1 MNHTKN
7 YGLPQWEL
15 NDLIRM
21 EDFNSAMSNIENG
34 LNSNKSAAEAGDAEL
49 QRQVNAA
56 NAKAE
61 AAQSAAGGAY
71 SPAFKPY
78 AVGSYVGNGQER
90 RVELGFRPSFVIV
103 SGLMETM
110 ATNTTTDF
118 DRYFGM
124 SAGNIMTHRLAFT
137 NSGFKV
143 FPSNALNY
151 YYPDYSDKGRRY
163 DYIAFK

>member
-15 NDLIRM
+15 NDLIKM

-103 SGLMETM
+103 SGIMESPG
-110 ATNTTTDF
+110 ATNFNTFYVYGGITS
-118 DRYFGM
+118 GE
-124 SAGNIMTHRLAFT
+124 SHKHRLIFT
-137 NSGFKV
+137 ETGFIAVKDD
-143 FPSNALNY
+143 PAGY
-151 YYPDYSDKGRRY
+151 TYPNFTLSGRRY
-163 DYIAFK
+163 DYIAFR

>member
-15 NDLIRM
+15 NDLIKM

-90 RVELGFRPSFVIV
+90 RGGGGGPPRFFFFSPLPGGPRAPHFHTLFLYGGIT
-103 SGLMETM
+103 SGESLK
-110 ATNTTTDF
+110 
-118 DRYFGM
+118 
-124 SAGNIMTHRLAFT
+124 HRLIFT
-137 NSGFKV
+137 DTGFIAVKDD
-143 FPSNALNY
+143 PAGY
-151 YYPDYSDKGRRY
+151 TYPNFTLSGRRY
-163 DYIAFK
+163 DYIAFR

>member
-90 RVELGFRPSFVIV
+90 RVELGFRPSFVII
-103 SGLMETM
+103 SGMEHHIG
-110 ATNTTTDF
+110 NTPT
-118 DRYFGM
+118 
-124 SAGNIMTHRLAFT
+124 AFT
-137 NSGFKV
+137 NYVVMTGGHVMSNEIWFTDTGFTVNGSSGWV
-143 FPSNALNY
+143 PQLSV
-151 YYPDYSDKGRRY
+151 SGRTY